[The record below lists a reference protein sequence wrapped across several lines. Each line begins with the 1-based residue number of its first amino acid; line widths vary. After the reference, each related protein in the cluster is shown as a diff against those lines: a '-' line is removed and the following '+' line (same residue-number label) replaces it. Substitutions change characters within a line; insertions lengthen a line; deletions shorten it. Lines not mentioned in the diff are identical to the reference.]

1 MYVIIYWYFY
11 KDINRKESIITMKEL
26 KIKLTAILS
35 AAIIALTATGCGTEI
50 SSGSLKKSENSAY
63 SSMVASSSSQTDD
76 TSTVSDTDESKP
88 SDDTS
93 ESDPTDPSSEEPS
106 QEPSY
111 KVSLLCVGDNL
122 IHDNIYLEAEKKS
135 GQKGKYDFTDAY
147 KPIESYIK
155 GNDLAIINQETIVT
169 DVVPPTSYPTFAS
182 PKAVADKVKSLG
194 FNAVSMCN
202 NHVLDKGDA
211 AIQDSIKY
219 WDSLGILHYG
229 IYADQADCDNIKT
242 MEINGIKF
250 AFVGYMEHT
259 NGLSLPAGSSAT
271 YIRLAEEEKVKAQI
285 QKADK
290 MADVVIVSC
299 HYGTE
304 ISNELNAQQ
313 KTITPKLVEWGADL
327 IIGTQAHALST
338 SEYLDKADGTKA
350 FVFYGLGNFLNTM
363 DDKISVIGLMGKLNV
378 VKDKDTGKI
387 AFENVKC
394 IPVISHFEGDSW
406 EGEWT
411 NCTIYPYAKYTDE
424 LYARHYVGKH
434 GFTRAYT
441 ESVLKTYVPKEF
453 LSIE

>member
-1 MYVIIYWYFY
+1 MKGIKKKIAAVLFAAVIA
-11 KDINRKESIITMKEL
+11 M
-26 KIKLTAILS
+26 TAS
-35 AAIIALTATGCGTEI
+35 GCGNEI
-50 SSGSLKKSENSAY
+50 YSGPLKKSEDSSFDSSVTSKPDSSA
-63 SSMVASSSSQTDD
+63 AITDSSQADSSKQDD
-76 TSTVSDTDESKP
+76 PASQPEP
-88 SDDTS
+88 S
-93 ESDPTDPSSEEPS
+93 SDPASSEEPS
-106 QEPSY
+106 QPDEPSY
-111 KVSLLCVGDNL
+111 KASLLCVGDNL

-147 KPIESYIK
+147 KPIEDYIK
-155 GNDLAIINQETIVT
+155 GNDLAIVNQETIVT
-169 DVVPPTSYPTFAS
+169 DVVAPTSYPTFAS

-202 NHVLDKGDA
+202 NHVLDKGEA
-211 AIQDSIKY
+211 AIQDSLQY
-219 WDSLGILHYG
+219 WDSLGVLHYG
-229 IYADQADCDNIKT
+229 VYADQADCDNIKT

-259 NGLSLPAGSSAT
+259 NGLSLPAGSKAT
-271 YIRLAEEEKVKAQI
+271 YIRLNEEEKVKAQV

-304 ISNELNAQQ
+304 ISNGLNAQQ
-313 KTITPKLVEWGADL
+313 KTMTPKLVEWGADL

-338 SEYLDKADGTKA
+338 SEYIDKADGTKA

-363 DDKISVIGLMGKLNV
+363 DDKNSVIGLMGKLNV

-394 IPVISHFEGDSW
+394 IPVISHFEGTSW

-424 LYARHYVGKH
+424 LFAKHYVATH
-434 GFTRAYT
+434 GFTRSYVD
-441 ESVLKTYVPKEF
+441 SVLSTYVPKEF

>member
-11 KDINRKESIITMKEL
+11 KDINRKESIITMKGL

-35 AAIIALTATGCGTEI
+35 AAIITLTATGCGTEI

-63 SSMVASSSSQTDD
+63 CSMVASSSSQTDD

-211 AIQDSIKY
+211 AAVVRIHISVDLEHKARE
-219 WDSLGILHYG
+219 LVLARLH
-229 IYADQADCDNIKT
+229 
-242 MEINGIKF
+242 
-250 AFVGYMEHT
+250 
-259 NGLSLPAGSSAT
+259 
-271 YIRLAEEEKVKAQI
+271 
-285 QKADK
+285 
-290 MADVVIVSC
+290 
-299 HYGTE
+299 
-304 ISNELNAQQ
+304 
-313 KTITPKLVEWGADL
+313 GAL
-327 IIGTQAHALST
+327 
-338 SEYLDKADGTKA
+338 DGT
-350 FVFYGLGNFLNTM
+350 
-363 DDKISVIGLMGKLNV
+363 
-378 VKDKDTGKI
+378 
-387 AFENVKC
+387 
-394 IPVISHFEGDSW
+394 
-406 EGEWT
+406 
-411 NCTIYPYAKYTDE
+411 
-424 LYARHYVGKH
+424 H
-434 GFTRAYT
+434 GAG
-441 ESVLKTYVPKEF
+441 
-453 LSIE
+453 

>member
-1 MYVIIYWYFY
+1 MKGLKKKLAAVFCAAVI
-11 KDINRKESIITMKEL
+11 SI
-26 KIKLTAILS
+26 TAV
-35 AAIIALTATGCGTEI
+35 GCGTEI
-50 SSGSLKKSENSAY
+50 YDGPLKKSDTSLDTSVVSKDT
-63 SSMVASSSSQTDD
+63 SSKADESKGGEDQSSSQAQP
-76 TSTVSDTDESKP
+76 EG
-88 SDDTS
+88 
-93 ESDPTDPSSEEPS
+93 SSAPDASS
-106 QEPSY
+106 QAPAAAEPSY

-135 GQKGKYDFTDAY
+135 GQKGKYNFDDAY

-169 DVVPPTSYPTFAS
+169 DTVPPRSFPTFAT

-202 NHVLDKGDA
+202 NHVLDQGEA

-229 IYADQADCDNIKT
+229 VYADQADCDNIKT
-242 MEINGIKF
+242 KEINGIKF

-259 NGLSLPAGSSAT
+259 NGLSLPAGSKAT
-271 YIRLAEEEKVKAQI
+271 YITLSQEDKVKAQI

-290 MADVVIVSC
+290 MADVVVVSC

-304 ISNELNAQQ
+304 ITNELNTQQ
-313 KTITPKLVEWGADL
+313 KTITPKLVEWGADI

-338 SEYLDKADGTKA
+338 SEYINKPDGTKA

-363 DDKISVIGLMGKLNV
+363 YDKNSLIGLIGKMNV
-378 VKDKDTGKI
+378 IKDKATGKI
-387 AFENVKC
+387 SLENVKC
-394 IPVISHFEGDSW
+394 IPVISHFEGQSY

-424 LYARHYVGKH
+424 LFAKNYVRAD
-434 GFTRAYT
+434 GFNRAYVD
-441 ESVLKTYVPKEF
+441 SILAKYVPKEF